1 MEDQPE
7 YCQPHNH
14 EQTEP
19 APSFG
24 WQKAEQIAFHR
35 SACRNLLNPVRLISH
50 VITTMLFKKYTITHL
65 TWHYID
71 PLATDTLHPMSR
83 D

>member
-1 MEDQPE
+1 MGHQPE

-24 WQKAEQIAFHR
+24 WQKAEQTTFHR
-35 SACRNLLNPVRLISH
+35 SVCRNLLNPVRLISH
-50 VITTMLFKKYTITHL
+50 VVTTSLFIC
-65 TWHYID
+65 
-71 PLATDTLHPMSR
+71 
-83 D
+83 